1 MSEGSEE
8 QSSIGRLH
16 RALGVRDIVLINIA
30 AVLGVRWLSTAA
42 QMGPSSLVLWV
53 LAVLVF
59 FIPSTL
65 AVTELSSRQP
75 GEGGIYLWS
84 KSAFGEFHGFISG
97 WAYWV
102 NNVFYFPSLLLFLAG
117 AFLFI
122 GGERWLSLGDSA
134 WYNTVFSLVL
144 IWVVIGVNIIGVERG
159 KWIAGMGA
167 FAAIAVF
174 VVLAITGT
182 WAWTSHGSATQ
193 FTAASLVPDVGN
205 FTTLTF
211 FATMTLA
218 FSGMELAP
226 AMAGEIK
233 EPKRTIPR
241 AIVISGVMIAII
253 YIVGTSLVMVA
264 VPEGQV
270 NVITGIPQAF
280 AAIGERISL
289 PWLGALGGLLLVISS
304 TGGLGAWVTGVAR
317 IPYVIGIDRYLPS
330 ALGRTHPRYGTP
342 HVSLITQGIVVSL
355 IIFTVSAGAT
365 IQEAYIILLDL
376 SIILY
381 FIPFLYMFAALPVLR
396 RRANGNNEG
405 VTLVPLGK
413 AGPWVFGGLGFAATM
428 LSVVL
433 AFIPPAGTSNPELFV
448 LKIAASTLLF
458 VAVGLGFYWRNRQ
471 PPAVAGGRA
480 ARTGANRR

>member
-1 MSEGSEE
+1 MVSAGPPEPSGH
-8 QSSIGRLH
+8 GALH
-16 RALGVRDIVLINIA
+16 RSLGVRDIVLINIA
-30 AVLGVRWLSTAA
+30 AILGVRWLSTAA
-42 QMGPSSLVLWV
+42 QMGPSSIALWL

-59 FIPSTL
+59 FIPCSL

-75 GEGGIYLWS
+75 GEGGLYLWS
-84 KSAFGEFHGFISG
+84 KSAFGEFHGFIAG

-102 NNVFYFPSLLLFLAG
+102 NNVFYFPSLLMFLAG

-122 GGERWLSLGDSA
+122 GGERWLSLGDSGL
-134 WYNTVFSLVL
+134 YNVAFALLL
-144 IWVVIGVNIIGVERG
+144 IWAVIGVNIIGVERA
-159 KWIAGMGA
+159 KWIASMGA

-174 VVLAITGT
+174 IVLAITGT
-182 WAWTSHGSATQ
+182 WTWIEHGSATQ
-193 FTAASLVPDVGN
+193 FLSASLVPDVSE

-211 FATMTLA
+211 FATMTFA
-218 FSGMELAP
+218 FAGMELAP

-233 EPKRTIPR
+233 DPRRTIPR
-241 AIVISGVMIAII
+241 AIVISGLVIAFI
-253 YIVGTSLVMVA
+253 YVVGTSLVMVA

-289 PWLGALGGLLLVISS
+289 PWLGALGGLLLVIAA

-330 ALGRTHPRYGTP
+330 ALGKTHPRYGTP

-355 IIFTVSAGAT
+355 IILTASVGAT
-365 IQEAYIILLDL
+365 IQEAYILLLDL

-381 FIPFLYMFAALPVLR
+381 FIPFLYMFAALPILR
-396 RRANGNNEG
+396 RRAGGGDEG
-405 VTLVPLGK
+405 VTLVPFGN
-413 AGPWVFGGLGFAATM
+413 AGPWLFGGLGFAATM

-433 AFIPPAGTSNPELFV
+433 AFIPPAGTSNPGLFV
-448 LKIAASTLLF
+448 AKVVASTLLF
-458 VAVGLGFYWRNRQ
+458 LAVGLGFYWR
-471 PPAVAGGRA
+471 GRKA
-480 ARTGANRR
+480 

>member
-1 MSEGSEE
+1 MSISSE
-8 QSSIGRLH
+8 QSIGNGQLR

-42 QMGPSSLVLWV
+42 QMGPSSLALWL

-59 FIPSTL
+59 FVPCSL
-65 AVTELSSRQP
+65 AVMELSSRQP

-84 KSAFGEFHGFISG
+84 KSAFGEFHGFIAG

-102 NNVFYFPSLLLFLAG
+102 NNVFYFPSLLMFLAG

-122 GGERWLSLGDSA
+122 GGERWIDLGDNA
-134 WYNTVFSLVL
+134 FYNIAFSLVL
-144 IWVVIGVNIIGVERG
+144 IWIVIGVNIIGVERG
-159 KWIAGMGA
+159 KWIASMGA

-174 VVLAITGT
+174 VVLIITGI
-182 WAWTSHGSATQ
+182 WAWATHGSATN
-193 FTAASLVPDVGN
+193 FSAAELVPDVGG

-211 FATMTLA
+211 FATMTFA
-218 FSGMELAP
+218 FAGMELAP
-226 AMAGEIK
+226 AMAGEMRD
-233 EPKRTIPR
+233 PKRTIPR
-241 AIVISGVMIAII
+241 AIVISGLMIAFI
-253 YIVGTSLVMVA
+253 YVVGTSLVMVA
-264 VPEGQV
+264 VPAGQV

-289 PWLGALGGLLLVISS
+289 PWLGALGGLLLVMSS

-330 ALGRTHPRYGTP
+330 AIGKTHPRYGTP

-355 IIFTVSAGAT
+355 IILSVSAGTT

-381 FIPFLYMFAALPVLR
+381 FIPFLYMFAALPILR
-396 RRANGNNEG
+396 RRAAGNNEG
-405 VTLVPLGK
+405 VTLVPLGN
-413 AGPWVFGGLGFAATM
+413 AGPWIIGGLGFAATM
-428 LSVVL
+428 LSVIL
-433 AFIPPAGTSNPELFV
+433 AFIPPAGTSNPTLFV
-448 LKIAASTLLF
+448 TK
-458 VAVGLGFYWRNRQ
+458 VAVSTFLFIGIGLGFYLR
-471 PPAVAGGRA
+471 GRRA
-480 ARTGANRR
+480 

>member
-1 MSEGSEE
+1 MSDSTED
-8 QSSIGRLH
+8 QSGDRHLH

-42 QMGPSSLVLWV
+42 QMGPSSIGLWL

-59 FIPSTL
+59 FIPCSLT
-65 AVTELSSRQP
+65 VTELSSRQP
-75 GEGGIYLWS
+75 GEGGLYLWS
-84 KSAFGEFHGFISG
+84 KSAFGEVHGFIAG

-102 NNVFYFPSLLLFLAG
+102 NNVFYFPSLLMFLAG

-122 GGERWLSLGDSA
+122 GGERWLSFGDSSF
-134 WYNTVFSLVL
+134 YNIVFSLLL
-144 IWVVIGVNIIGVERG
+144 IWVVIGVNIIGVERA
-159 KWIAGMGA
+159 KWIASIGA

-182 WAWTSHGSATQ
+182 WTFIAHGSATQ
-193 FTAASLVPDVGN
+193 FSSASLLPDVGN

-211 FATMTLA
+211 FATMTFA
-218 FSGMELAP
+218 FAGMELAP

-241 AIVISGVMIAII
+241 AIVISGIVIAFI

-289 PWLGALGGLLLVISS
+289 PWLGALGGLLLVIAS

-330 ALGRTHPRYGTP
+330 ALGKTHPRYGTP
-342 HVSLITQGIVVSL
+342 HVSLVTQGIVVSL
-355 IIFTVSAGAT
+355 IILSVSAGST
-365 IQEAYIILLDL
+365 IQEAYIVLLDL

-381 FIPFLYMFAALPVLR
+381 FIPFLYMFAALPILR
-396 RRANGNNEG
+396 RRAGGENAG
-405 VTLVPLGK
+405 VTLVPLGRI
-413 AGPWVFGGLGFAATM
+413 GPWLFGGLGFAATM
-428 LSVVL
+428 LSVIL
-433 AFIPPAGTSNPELFV
+433 AFIPPAGTSNPGLFV
-448 LKIAASTLLF
+448 VKITASTLLF
-458 VAVGLGFYWRNRQ
+458 IAVGLGFYWR
-471 PPAVAGGRA
+471 GRKA
-480 ARTGANRR
+480 

>member
-1 MSEGSEE
+1 MSGNSPDN
-8 QSSIGRLH
+8 STHGHLH

-30 AVLGVRWLSTAA
+30 AILGVRWLSTAA
-42 QMGPSSLVLWV
+42 QMGPSSIALWV

-59 FIPSTL
+59 FIPCSLT
-65 AVTELSSRQP
+65 VTELSSRQP
-75 GEGGIYLWS
+75 GEGGLYLWS
-84 KSAFGEFHGFISG
+84 KSAFGEFHGFIAG

-102 NNVFYFPSLLLFLAG
+102 NNVFYFPSLLMFLAG

-122 GGERWLSLGDSA
+122 GGERWLSLGDSGL
-134 WYNTVFSLVL
+134 YNVAFALLL
-144 IWVVIGVNIIGVERG
+144 IWAVIGINIIGVERA

-182 WAWTSHGSATQ
+182 WTWLAHGSATQ
-193 FTAASLVPDVGN
+193 FASAALLPDVSN

-211 FATMTLA
+211 FATMTFA
-218 FSGMELAP
+218 FAGMELAP

-233 EPKRTIPR
+233 DPRRTIPR
-241 AIVISGVMIAII
+241 AIVISGLVIAII
-253 YIVGTSLVMVA
+253 YVVGTSLVMVA

-280 AAIGERISL
+280 ATIGEKLSL
-289 PWLGALGGLLLVISS
+289 PWLGVLGGVLLVIAS

-342 HVSLITQGIVVSL
+342 HVSLITQGVVVSL
-355 IIFTVSAGAT
+355 IILAASAGAT

-381 FIPFLYMFAALPVLR
+381 FIPFLYMFAALPILR
-396 RRANGNNEG
+396 RRAGGDNEG
-405 VTLVPLGK
+405 VTLVPFGN
-413 AGPWVFGGLGFAATM
+413 AGPWLFGALGFTATM

-433 AFIPPAGTSNPELFV
+433 AFIPPAGTSNPGLFV
-448 LKIAASTLLF
+448 IKIAASTVLF
-458 VAVGLGFYWRNRQ
+458 VAVGLGFYWR
-471 PPAVAGGRA
+471 GRKV
-480 ARTGANRR
+480 

>member
-1 MSEGSEE
+1 MSESREGQTTSA
-8 QSSIGRLH
+8 SLH

-53 LAVLVF
+53 LAVLIF
-59 FIPSTL
+59 FIPSALT
-65 AVTELSSRQP
+65 VTELSSRQP

-84 KSAFGEFHGFISG
+84 KTAFGEFHGFISG

-122 GGERWLSLGDSA
+122 GGQRWLQLGDSI

-144 IWVVIGVNIIGVERG
+144 IWLVIGVNIIGVERG
-159 KWIAGMGA
+159 KWIASVGA

-174 VVLAITGT
+174 IVLAITGT
-182 WAWTSHGSATQ
+182 WAWSMHGSATD
-193 FTAASLVPDVGN
+193 FTAASLIPDTSN

-211 FATMTLA
+211 FATMTFA

-226 AMAGEIK
+226 AMAGEIR
-233 EPKRTIPR
+233 EPRRTIPR
-241 AIVISGVMIAII
+241 AIVISGIGIAFI

-330 ALGRTHPRYGTP
+330 ALGKTHPRYGTP
-342 HVSLITQGIVVSL
+342 HVSLLTQAVVVSL
-355 IIFTVSAGAT
+355 IILSMAAGAT
-365 IQEAYIILLDL
+365 IQEAYILLLDL

-381 FIPFLYMFAALPVLR
+381 LIPFLYMFAALPILR
-396 RRANGNNEG
+396 RRADGDNDG
-405 VTLVPLGK
+405 VTRVPLGD

-428 LSVVL
+428 LSIVL
-433 AFIPPAGTSNPELFV
+433 AFIPPAGTSNPGLFV
-448 LKIAASTLLF
+448 LKIAASTFLF
-458 VAVGLGFYWRNRQ
+458 LAIGLGFYWRNRQ
-471 PPAVAGGRA
+471 PRLA
-480 ARTGANRR
+480 

>member
-1 MSEGSEE
+1 
-8 QSSIGRLH
+8 LH
-16 RALGVRDIVLINIA
+16 RSLGVRDIVLINIA
-30 AVLGVRWLSTAA
+30 AILGVRWLSTAA
-42 QMGPSSLVLWV
+42 QMGPSSIALWL

-59 FIPSTL
+59 FIPCSL

-75 GEGGIYLWS
+75 GEGGLYLWS
-84 KSAFGEFHGFISG
+84 KSAFGEFHGFIAG

-102 NNVFYFPSLLLFLAG
+102 NNVFYFPSLLMFLAG

-122 GGERWLSLGDSA
+122 GGERWLSLGDSGL
-134 WYNTVFSLVL
+134 YNVAFALLL
-144 IWVVIGVNIIGVERG
+144 IWAVIGVNIIGVERA
-159 KWIAGMGA
+159 KWIASMGA

-174 VVLAITGT
+174 IVLAITGT
-182 WAWTSHGSATQ
+182 WTWIEHGSATQ
-193 FTAASLVPDVGN
+193 FLSASLVPDVSE

-211 FATMTLA
+211 FATMTFA
-218 FSGMELAP
+218 FAGMELAP

-233 EPKRTIPR
+233 DPRRTIPR
-241 AIVISGVMIAII
+241 AIVISGLVIAFI
-253 YIVGTSLVMVA
+253 YVVGTSLVMVA

-289 PWLGALGGLLLVISS
+289 PWLGALGGLLLVIAA

-330 ALGRTHPRYGTP
+330 ALGKTHPRYGTP

-355 IIFTVSAGAT
+355 IILTASLGAT
-365 IQEAYIILLDL
+365 IQEAYILLLDL

-381 FIPFLYMFAALPVLR
+381 FIPFLYMFAALPILR
-396 RRANGNNEG
+396 RRAGGSDEG
-405 VTLVPLGK
+405 VTLVPFGN
-413 AGPWVFGGLGFAATM
+413 AGPWLFGGLGFAATM

-433 AFIPPAGTSNPELFV
+433 AFIPPAGTSNPGLFV
-448 LKIAASTLLF
+448 AKVVASTLLF
-458 VAVGLGFYWRNRQ
+458 LAVGLGFYWR
-471 PPAVAGGRA
+471 GRKA
-480 ARTGANRR
+480 

>member
-1 MSEGSEE
+1 MSDGTPDKSTHG
-8 QSSIGRLH
+8 QLH

-42 QMGPSSLVLWV
+42 QMGPASITLWL

-59 FIPSTL
+59 FIPCSL

-75 GEGGIYLWS
+75 GEGGLYLWT
-84 KSAFGEFHGFISG
+84 KSAFGEFHGFIAG

-102 NNVFYFPSLLLFLAG
+102 NNVFYFPSLLMFLAG
-117 AFLFI
+117 AFLYI
-122 GGERWLSLGDSA
+122 GGERWLPLGDSGF
-134 WYNTVFSLVL
+134 YNVVFALVL
-144 IWVVIGVNIIGVERG
+144 IWIVIGVNIIGVERA

-174 VVLAITGT
+174 VILAITGT
-182 WAWTSHGSATQ
+182 WTWVAHGSATQ
-193 FTAASLVPDVGN
+193 FTSASLLPDVSN
-205 FTTLTF
+205 FATLTF
-211 FATMTLA
+211 FATMTFA
-218 FSGMELAP
+218 FAGMELAP

-233 EPKRTIPR
+233 DPRRTLPR
-241 AIVISGVMIAII
+241 AIVISGLIIAFV

-280 AAIGERISL
+280 ATIGERISL
-289 PWLGALGGLLLVISS
+289 PWLGAVGALLLVISS

-330 ALGRTHPRYGTP
+330 ALGKTHPRFGTP
-342 HVSLITQGIVVSL
+342 HVSLITQGVVVSL
-355 IIFTVSAGAT
+355 IILAASAGGT

-381 FIPFLYMFAALPVLR
+381 FIPFLYMFAALPILR
-396 RRANGNNEG
+396 RRAHGDNEG
-405 VTLVPLGK
+405 VTLVPFGA
-413 AGPWVFGGLGFAATM
+413 AGPWLFGGLGFAATM
-428 LSVVL
+428 LSVIL
-433 AFIPPAGTSNPELFV
+433 AFIPPAGTSSPGLFV
-448 LKIAASTLLF
+448 IKIAVSTTLF
-458 VAVGLGFYWRNRQ
+458 VAVGLGFYLR
-471 PPAVAGGRA
+471 GRSRYTA
-480 ARTGANRR
+480 

>member
-1 MSEGSEE
+1 MSASVPKKPANGT
-8 QSSIGRLH
+8 LH

-30 AVLGVRWLSTAA
+30 AILGVRWLSTAA
-42 QMGPSSLVLWV
+42 QMGPSSIVLWV
-53 LAVLVF
+53 LAALVF
-59 FIPSTL
+59 FIPCSL

-75 GEGGIYLWS
+75 GEGGLYLWS
-84 KSAFGEFHGFISG
+84 KSAFGEFHGFIAG

-102 NNVFYFPSLLLFLAG
+102 NNVFYFPSLLMFLAG
-117 AFLFI
+117 AFLFV
-122 GGERWLSLGDSA
+122 GGEHWLSLGDSSL
-134 WYNTVFSLVL
+134 YNISFALLL
-144 IWVVIGVNIIGVERG
+144 IWVVIGINIIGVERA

-182 WAWTSHGSATQ
+182 WTWIAHGSATP
-193 FTAASLVPDVGN
+193 FAPTSLVPDVSN

-211 FATMTLA
+211 FATMTFA
-218 FSGMELAP
+218 FAGMELAP

-233 EPKRTIPR
+233 DPKRTIPR
-241 AIVISGVMIAII
+241 AIVISGLVIAVI
-253 YIVGTSLVMVA
+253 YVAGTSLVLVA

-280 AAIGERISL
+280 ATIGERISL
-289 PWLGALGGLLLVISS
+289 PWLGSLGGLLLVIAS

-355 IIFTVSAGAT
+355 IILTASAGT
-365 IQEAYIILLDL
+365 TMREAYIILLDL

-381 FIPFLYMFAALPVLR
+381 FIPFLYMFAALPILR
-396 RRANGNNEG
+396 RRAAGDNEG
-405 VTLVPLGK
+405 VTLVPLGNT
-413 AGPWVFGGLGFAATM
+413 GPWLFGGLGFSATM

-433 AFIPPAGTSNPELFV
+433 AFIPPAGTSNPGLFV
-448 LKIAASTLLF
+448 MKITASTLLF
-458 VAVGLGFYWRNRQ
+458 VAVGVGFYWR
-471 PPAVAGGRA
+471 GRKS
-480 ARTGANRR
+480 

>member
-1 MSEGSEE
+1 MSGSASDEST
-8 QSSIGRLH
+8 QAQLH

-30 AVLGVRWLSTAA
+30 AILGVRWLSTAA
-42 QMGPSSLVLWV
+42 QMGPSSIGLWV

-59 FIPSTL
+59 FIPCSLT
-65 AVTELSSRQP
+65 VTELSSRQP
-75 GEGGIYLWS
+75 GEGGLYLWS
-84 KSAFGEFHGFISG
+84 KSAFGEFHGFVAG

-102 NNVFYFPSLLLFLAG
+102 NNVFYFPSLLMFLAG

-122 GGERWLSLGDSA
+122 GGERWLSLGDSGL
-134 WYNTVFSLVL
+134 YNVVFALLL
-144 IWVVIGVNIIGVERG
+144 IWAVIGINIVGIERA
-159 KWIAGMGA
+159 KWIASMGA
-167 FAAIAVF
+167 FSAIAVF

-182 WAWTSHGSATQ
+182 WTWIAHGSATQ
-193 FTAASLVPDVGN
+193 FASASFLPDVGE

-211 FATMTLA
+211 FATMTFA
-218 FSGMELAP
+218 FAGMELAP

-233 EPKRTIPR
+233 DPRRTIPR
-241 AIVISGVMIAII
+241 AIVISGLVIAFI
-253 YIVGTSLVMVA
+253 YVFGTSLVMVA

-270 NVITGIPQAF
+270 DVITGIPQAF

-289 PWLGALGGLLLVISS
+289 PWLGALGGLLLVMTS

-355 IIFTVSAGAT
+355 IILAASAGGT

-396 RRANGNNEG
+396 RRAGGDNEG
-405 VTLVPLGK
+405 VTLVPFGNV
-413 AGPWVFGGLGFAATM
+413 GPWLFGGLGFVATM

-433 AFIPPAGTSNPELFV
+433 AFIPPPGTSNPGLFV
-448 LKIAASTLLF
+448 IKVTASSLLF
-458 VAVGLGFYWRNRQ
+458 IAVGLAFYWR
-471 PPAVAGGRA
+471 GRRA
-480 ARTGANRR
+480 